1 VKGVN
6 GVKSVITAIATV
18 VGIVAA
24 GVASYSAGDTRMVA
38 TVVSLYGA
46 FVVVV
51 ASYPGRR
58 PIFAR
63 TRHV

>member
-1 VKGVN
+1 MN
-6 GVKSVITAIATV
+6 GVKGTVTAIAMII
-18 VGIVAA
+18 GIAAA
-24 GVASYSAGDTRMVA
+24 GVAAATAGHVRTLA
-38 TVVSLYGA
+38 TVLSLYGA

-58 PIFAR
+58 AVFSR